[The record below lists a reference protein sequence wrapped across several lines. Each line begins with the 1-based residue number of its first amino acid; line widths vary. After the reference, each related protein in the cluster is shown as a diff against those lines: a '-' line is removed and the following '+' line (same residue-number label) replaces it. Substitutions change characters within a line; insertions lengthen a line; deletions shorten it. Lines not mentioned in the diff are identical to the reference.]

1 LHSISKVS
9 MSDRR
14 KLIKASE
21 LGEYVFCAR
30 AWRVRVD
37 GHEPTS
43 GHQRRAAGT
52 EWHLGHGRS
61 IRRAERLR
69 LVALLSTILT
79 TLAAAL
85 LFLLWWW
92 K

>member
-1 LHSISKVS
+1 

-21 LGEYVFCAR
+21 IGEYVFCAR
-30 AWRVRVD
+30 AWRLRVE

-43 GHQRRAAGT
+43 GHGARDAGT
-52 EWHLGHGRS
+52 KWHLGHGRT
-61 IRRAERLR
+61 IRRARRLR
-69 LVALLSTILT
+69 LIAALSALLTIII
-79 TLAAAL
+79 AAL